1 MLPRLP
7 VNYPLDNV
15 ALLRRHPLFGEI
27 DPAHLKRLCAY
38 ATTRKLSRG
47 TTLFVKGDPGTA
59 LFAVRAGTVKISV
72 PAPDGREAVFNLL
85 QDGDIFGEIA
95 LLDGQP
101 RTADAIAMTDC
112 ELMSIDR
119 RDFLALVQSEPK
131 LAARLIELLCARL
144 RFASQHL
151 EEVVFLS
158 MPARLART
166 LLRLGE
172 HEGGKPENH
181 KVAITQ
187 REIAHMLGMTR
198 ESINKQLRDWAS
210 RDWIRLE
217 RGRIV
222 ILAPGALSKV
232 AEPQTR

>member
-1 MLPRLP
+1 MPPCSPLQPQ
-7 VNYPLDNV
+7 LDNL

-27 DPAHLKRLCAY
+27 EPGHLRRLCAY
-38 ATTRKLSRG
+38 ATTRKLNRG

-59 LFAVRAGTVKISV
+59 LFAVRTGTIKISV

-101 RTADAIAMTDC
+101 RTADAIAVTDC
-112 ELMSIDR
+112 ELMCIDR

-131 LAARLIELLCARL
+131 LASRLIELLCARL

-172 HEGGKPENH
+172 QEDETPRNH

-210 RDWIRLE
+210 RDWIRLQ
-217 RGRIV
+217 RGQIV
-222 ILAPGALSKV
+222 ILAPESLTKV
-232 AEPQTR
+232 AERPAH